1 MHGSSRHRMIEFFDK
16 LAGRYAR
23 TSGRHFDSLFREEAL
38 VEINRMLTKSA
49 NSNKKIQILEAGCGN
64 GALTIKLL
72 KHHNVHITAIDF
84 SNEMLNV
91 LRKRINAENK
101 KKKIRRKVTLLNSD
115 IMNIPFKKKFD
126 IVIFINV
133 LPNIVDKIALTK
145 IMARLSDALA
155 DGGFM
160 VISVVNRYSLT
171 GFFLM
176 LKKNSEIKKTGFFF
190 LIWFVIFFL
199 IRSSNSPFNDFLM
212 LTNISA
218 WRYALILYI
227 PIIIFSSFA
236 VMETLNKFRLKKFIA
251 ALLIIFFVLSL
262 YFTIPFINS
271 KTYMQEGYNFLK
283 NNENLI
289 PTDCFFISNIYLEKY
304 PNYLIPNLNTL
315 LRIQELKN
323 NINENC
329 VLIATML
336 SPDAINALNQKPILE
351 SPQFDFI
358 YRNTQLSTQLVV
370 YNIPGSDFIAYSTQL
385 NVI

>member
-1 MHGSSRHRMIEFFDK
+1 MIEFFDK

-283 NNENLI
+283 TN
-289 PTDCFFISNIYLEKY
+289 
-304 PNYLIPNLNTL
+304 
-315 LRIQELKN
+315 
-323 NINENC
+323 
-329 VLIATML
+329 
-336 SPDAINALNQKPILE
+336 SP
-351 SPQFDFI
+351 SP
-358 YRNTQLSTQLVV
+358 ST
-370 YNIPGSDFIAYSTQL
+370 T
-385 NVI
+385 

>member
-1 MHGSSRHRMIEFFDK
+1 
-16 LAGRYAR
+16 
-23 TSGRHFDSLFREEAL
+23 
-38 VEINRMLTKSA
+38 
-49 NSNKKIQILEAGCGN
+49 
-64 GALTIKLL
+64 
-72 KHHNVHITAIDF
+72 
-84 SNEMLNV
+84 
-91 LRKRINAENK
+91 
-101 KKKIRRKVTLLNSD
+101 
-115 IMNIPFKKKFD
+115 
-126 IVIFINV
+126 
-133 LPNIVDKIALTK
+133 
-145 IMARLSDALA
+145 
-155 DGGFM
+155 
-160 VISVVNRYSLT
+160 
-171 GFFLM
+171 M

-271 KTYMQEGYNFLK
+271 KTYVQEGYNFLK

-315 LRIQELKN
+315 PRIQELKN

-370 YNIPGSDFIAYSTQL
+370 YNIHIPGSDFIAYSTQL